1 MKFRIHRVISPLDI
15 PAGPTLA
22 ATRTI
27 QPLQWVTAIIAT
39 KFSEENRMRFLLVA
53 IFALSLAAIIPC
65 ASFAQEP
72 SASTDVSAADA
83 AYTSGDWKASE
94 AAYTAL
100 SQKDPANARY
110 WYRLGISQKN
120 LGQYDQA
127 LASLAKAESAG
138 APRYMVRYALAET
151 QAKQGDLSAAFTS
164 LDQALASGY
173 ALPDQL
179 SSDPDLA
186 SLRSDP
192 RFAKL
197 LDQAKRAQAPCKFAP
212 EHRQFDFWIGE
223 WSVATAKGDVPAGDS
238 RIELTL
244 GDCVIVENWTSK
256 NSTYA
261 GKSYNVYNTA
271 DKRWEQFWVDN
282 SAGMIHFT
290 GNLKDGVMDF
300 YTDDVLQPGGKTLQR
315 HLQFFPLGP
324 DKVRQY
330 SQGSSDHGKTWTDE
344 YDFIYTRKKP

>member
-1 MKFRIHRVISPLDI
+1 MKFRIHRVILPLKI
-15 PAGPTLA
+15 LA
-22 ATRTI
+22 RLFASRSSFQFFQFATTS
-27 QPLQWVTAIIAT
+27 LAT
-39 KFSEENRMRFLLVA
+39 KFSEENRMRFLLTA
-53 IFALSLAAIIPC
+53 IFGLALTAILPS
-65 ASFAQEP
+65 ASFAQTP
-72 SASTDVSAADA
+72 GVSPEVAAADS
-83 AYTSGDWKASE
+83 AYTSGDWKAAE

-120 LGQYDQA
+120 LGQFDRA
-127 LASLAKAESAG
+127 LTSLAKAESTG
-138 APRYMVRYALAET
+138 APRYMVRYAFAET
-151 QAKQGDLSAAFTS
+151 QAKQGNPSAAFTS
-164 LDQALASGY
+164 LDEALASGY
-173 ALPDQL
+173 ALPDQM

-186 SLRSDP
+186 SLRSDS

-197 LDQAKRAQAPCKFAP
+197 LDQARRAQAPCKFAP

-223 WSVATAKGDVPAGDS
+223 WSVTTAKGDVPAGDS

-256 NSTYA
+256 NSGYA

-300 YTDDVLQPGGKTLQR
+300 YTADVPQPGGKTLQR

-330 SQGSSDHGKTWTDE
+330 SQGSNDNGKTWTDE